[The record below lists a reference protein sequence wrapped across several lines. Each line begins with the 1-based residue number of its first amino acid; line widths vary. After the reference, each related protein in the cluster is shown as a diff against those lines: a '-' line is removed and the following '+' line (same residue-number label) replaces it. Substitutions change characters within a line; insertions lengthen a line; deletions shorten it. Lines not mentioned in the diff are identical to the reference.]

1 MVVLGLVVLP
11 VLLVLAVLVVRFLL
25 VAVLLLAAWVA
36 ESSSHR
42 VSKVRSPTSAVLQV
56 VHPSVD
62 GIPPVFSR
70 RSHASLEL
78 QLRSLRFRFMGR

>member
-11 VLLVLAVLVVRFLL
+11 VLLVLVVRFLL

-42 VSKVRSPTSAVLQV
+42 VSKVRFLTSAVLQV

-62 GIPPVFSR
+62 GFRFPR
-70 RSHASLEL
+70 RSHAALEL
-78 QLRSLRFRFMGR
+78 QLRSLRFRSMGR